1 VVSKDMNQIRE
12 LLIGEFVQET
22 RTKLDLINSKLD
34 EIQEEYKRDI
44 DSVSQSLEAKVEQ
57 LHQSNSSNYEY
68 LENLLNAKLKEQK
81 GLNES
86 DFQNIKDEAVRQK
99 EFTIKS
105 LNSLKSMIDIKLKI
119 LKDDFD
125 ANSVSK
131 LSLSSIFMEY
141 SMKLKG
147 SDIESE
153 LESGLLNKSNNPTDT

>member
-86 DFQNIKDEAVRQK
+86 NFQNIKDEAVRQK

-141 SMKLKG
+141 SMK
-147 SDIESE
+147 
-153 LESGLLNKSNNPTDT
+153 